1 MMKNNKYLLIVLI
14 IFLAIFSCSKEKS
27 AELSDLQKIRNN
39 TNQKSYPVTKIDSA
53 QAISLITKQKI
64 QELFDLSTLYT
75 SGNRD
80 TEIDSIIYS
89 QMNSYFIESDSTKL
103 FPLLKQLDSF
113 KVKTAKVGNIAV
125 KKEIVGKDTLDFAKY
140 SVEYF
145 DQNDRSIGKFEKN
158 AQYMLKLFPVK
169 FKKEFKFY
177 FVNLDSESPK
187 DSTSTGVTR

>member
-1 MMKNNKYLLIVLI
+1 MMKNSKYLLLVFVIL
-14 IFLAIFSCSKEKS
+14 FAIFSCTKEKS
-27 AELSDLQKIRNN
+27 TEISDLQKIRNN
-39 TNQKSYPVTKIDSA
+39 TNQKSYPLTKIDSA

-80 TEIDSIIYS
+80 TEIDSIIYA
-89 QMNSYFIESDSTKL
+89 QMNSYFLESDSTKL
-103 FPLLKQLDSF
+103 LPLLKQLDSF
-113 KVKTAKVGNIAV
+113 KVKTAKVGNIDV

-145 DQNDRSIGKFEKN
+145 DHNDKPIGKFEKN

-177 FVNLDSESPK
+177 FVNLETPSPK
-187 DSTSTGVTR
+187 DSISKGVTK

>member
-1 MMKNNKYLLIVLI
+1 MMKNNKYLLIAFLI
-14 IFLAIFSCSKEKS
+14 FFAIFSCTKEKS
-27 AELSDLQKIRNN
+27 TEISDLQKIRNN
-39 TNQKSYPVTKIDSA
+39 TNQKSYPLTKIDSA

-89 QMNSYFIESDSTKL
+89 QMNSYFAEMDSTKL
-103 FPLLKQLDSF
+103 QPLLQQLDSF
-113 KVKTAKVGNIAV
+113 KVKTAKVGNITV
-125 KKEIVGKDTLDFAKY
+125 KKQIVGKDTLDFAKFN
-140 SVEYF
+140 VEYF
-145 DQNDRSIGKFEKN
+145 DQNDRSIGNFEKN

-177 FVNLDSESPK
+177 FVNLDGEPPK
-187 DSTSTGVTR
+187 DSTSAGVTK

>member
-1 MMKNNKYLLIVLI
+1 MKNSKYLLIALM
-14 IFLAIFSCSKEKS
+14 IFFAIFSCTKEKS
-27 AELSDLQKIRNN
+27 TEISDLQKIRNN
-39 TNQKSYPVTKIDSA
+39 TNQKSYPLTKIDSA

-80 TEIDSIIYS
+80 TEIDSIIYA
-89 QMNSYFIESDSTKL
+89 QMNSYFLESDSAKL
-103 FPLLKQLDSF
+103 LPLLKQLDSF
-113 KVKTAKVGNIAV
+113 KVKTAKVGNIDV

-145 DQNDRSIGKFEKN
+145 DQNDKPIGKFEKN

-177 FVNLDSESPK
+177 FVNLETPSQK
-187 DSTSTGVTR
+187 DSISKGVTK

>member
-1 MMKNNKYLLIVLI
+1 MKNNKYLLIAFLI
-14 IFLAIFSCSKEKS
+14 FFAIFSCTKEKS
-27 AELSDLQKIRNN
+27 TEISDLQKIRNN
-39 TNQKSYPVTKIDSA
+39 TNQKSYPLTKIDSA

-89 QMNSYFIESDSTKL
+89 QMNSYFAEMDSTKL
-103 FPLLKQLDSF
+103 QPLLQQLDSF
-113 KVKTAKVGNIAV
+113 KVKTAKVGNITV
-125 KKEIVGKDTLDFAKY
+125 KKQIVGKDTLDFAKFN
-140 SVEYF
+140 VEYF
-145 DQNDRSIGKFEKN
+145 DQNDRSIGNFEKN

-177 FVNLDSESPK
+177 FVNLDAEPPK
-187 DSTSTGVTR
+187 DSTSAGVTK